1 MAGKPLTLSAVLQEG
16 LPKARIPPG
25 ISVKNRF
32 ATLSARDRSTSSVR
46 GESPAKRTRNDG
58 KRGREES
65 EEKTDRNLAFKSMAD
80 EEEKFRKAKEI
91 VGKVRVSMAAAMGE
105 GLKGPLADV
114 LNGIVEWMDITT
126 GVQEV
131 TANVVVDSFNKAV
144 SPPRKSR
151 KESVRSEPTEEEKE
165 EQEMINKKKKF
176 VQEVKEA
183 ERSSLIFKA
192 NLGDVPIMNPDTLKK
207 KFAQDMVA
215 KAAMVENLGESRP
228 SKLVAAQLD
237 DALEM
242 CTRMEFFGK
251 ETKKALKKGKSGEEE
266 DFYTMPVRLYFK
278 DKVTRDAADARMRK
292 MCKMGGSIPYHRT
305 LRNVINTV
313 VEECKA
319 KFPSSYIQVKVDA
332 DKFQLRVSRRE
343 DGVWYNNIDTVP
355 LPSSVLDLSR
365 AGPSGKQ
372 VTKGTDKKDSDMEI
386 GEDCEQ
392 VQG

>member
-1 MAGKPLTLSAVLQEG
+1 MAGKPLSLSAVLQEG
-16 LPKARIPPG
+16 LPKAKIPPG

-32 ATLSARDRSTSSVR
+32 AALSARDRSTSSVR
-46 GESPAKRTRNDG
+46 GESPAKRIREDG
-58 KRGREES
+58 KRGRDES
-65 EEKTDRNLAFKSMAD
+65 AEKADRNLAFKSMAD

-91 VGKVRVSMAAAMGE
+91 VGKVRLSMAAATGE
-105 GLKGPLADV
+105 GLKGPIADV
-114 LNGIVEWMDITT
+114 LNGIIEWMDITT

-151 KESVRSEPTEEEKE
+151 KESVRREPSEEEKE
-165 EQEMINKKKKF
+165 EMELASRKKKF

-228 SKLVAAQLD
+228 SRTVAAQLD

-313 VEECKA
+313 VEEGKA

-332 DKFQLRVSRRE
+332 EKFQLRVSRRE
-343 DGVWYNNIDTVP
+343 DGVWFNNIETVP
-355 LPSSVLDLSR
+355 LPPSVLDLSR
-365 AGPSGKQ
+365 AGPTVKQ
-372 VTKGTDKKDSDMEI
+372 VTKGADKKDTEMEI
-386 GEDCEQ
+386 GEDGEQ
-392 VQG
+392 SQG